1 MRRVIILLSAAL
13 LVLGACGTTN
23 GGTAVPVPSVSGA
36 APSSGAVDE
45 VPGPGVPK
53 VANPIDLTR
62 LQRSPCDALTPA
74 QVAGLLGSAVEI
86 KPEPDADVGPVCN
99 WEAPGRAGVGIIFGK
114 LDKRGLTRVYA
125 AKGNVYPFVEPLE
138 PVDGYPLAA
147 YDGVGDQRA
156 KGECTVAVGTS
167 DTQTIDISVDQSE
180 KNIGKSDPCE
190 AARQVTA
197 MVLGNA
203 KAGS

>member
-1 MRRVIILLSAAL
+1 MIVPLSFAS

-23 GGTAVPVPSVSGA
+23 GGTPVPVSSLPAVSSPS
-36 APSSGAVDE
+36 VDE

-53 VANPIDLTR
+53 VTTPIDLTR
-62 LQRSPCDALTPA
+62 LEQAPCDALTPA
-74 QVAGLLGSAVEI
+74 QVAGLLGAEVET

-125 AKGNVYPFVEPLE
+125 AKGKTYPFVEPLE

-147 YDGVGDQRA
+147 YDGIGDRRA
-156 KGECTVAVGTS
+156 EGECTVAVGTS
-167 DTQTIDISVDQSE
+167 DTQAIDISVNQSE

-203 KAGS
+203 RT

>member
-1 MRRVIILLSAAL
+1 MRRVIIPMSAAL
-13 LVLGACGTTN
+13 VLLGACDSTN
-23 GGTAVPVPSVSGA
+23 GGTPVPVSS
-36 APSSGAVDE
+36 APSAPSASSPVGE

-53 VANPIDLTR
+53 VADPIDLAR
-62 LQRSPCDALTPA
+62 LEHAPCDSLTPA
-74 QVAGLLGSAVEI
+74 QVAGLLGSEVET
-86 KPEPDADVGPVCN
+86 KPEPDAYVGPVCN

-125 AKGNVYPFVEPLE
+125 EKGKAYAFVEPLE

-147 YDGVGDQRA
+147 YGPEDPKI
-156 KGECTVAVGTS
+156 KGEQCMVAVGTS
-167 DTQTIDISVDQSE
+167 DTQAIDISVDRSE
-180 KNIGKSDPCE
+180 KNIGKGDPCE